1 MPVALQGWVIG
12 TSEIKTFV
20 FRTWPLCNHARC
32 AAAAI
37 MRMPR
42 PSYELTAAVVRSS
55 DGRRTPTPAKE
66 RREEY
71 YFNTVK
77 DKRSLHT
84 AQTKKRT

>member
-1 MPVALQGWVIG
+1 
-12 TSEIKTFV
+12 
-20 FRTWPLCNHARC
+20 
-32 AAAAI
+32 

-42 PSYELTAAVVRSS
+42 PPYELTAAVVRSS

-77 DKRSLHT
+77 DKKILHT
-84 AQTKKRT
+84 VQTKKRT

>member
-1 MPVALQGWVIG
+1 
-12 TSEIKTFV
+12 
-20 FRTWPLCNHARC
+20 
-32 AAAAI
+32 

-42 PSYELTAAVVRSS
+42 PPYELTAAVVRSS

-71 YFNTVK
+71 AFNTVK
-77 DKRSLHT
+77 DKKILHT